1 MALFKPLLQLLMY
14 FVMVIQQVLQRYSQ
28 PGVLVHTTTPGH
40 RWILPLLLPGY

>member
-1 MALFKPLLQLLMY
+1 
-14 FVMVIQQVLQRYSQ
+14 MVIQQVLQRYSQ